1 MNLSLAEKTEG
12 VEPTP
17 KRSNG
22 RGGALTPKG
31 EATRQRLIEVAE
43 EVFGEVGFDQASV
56 SEITRRAGVA
66 QGTFYLYF
74 PSKQAIFSELVRQIG
89 RNIRHA
95 TQEAIA
101 GVTNRS
107 EIERRGYEAF
117 FEYVR
122 KHPSIYRI
130 VRQAEFVD
138 RDAFRDY
145 YETFAQG
152 YAEGLKA
159 AKKRGQLKDLDP
171 DVVAWCLMGMG
182 DLVGVRWILLRQD
195 GKVPK
200 KVIDTM
206 VRFISEGM
214 LADERD

>member
-1 MNLSLAEKTEG
+1 MTISLAEQTGPDLK
-12 VEPTP
+12 
-17 KRSNG
+17 KQNG
-22 RGGALTPKG
+22 RGGSLTPKG
-31 EATRQRLIEVAE
+31 EATRKRLLEVAE
-43 EVFGEVGFDQASV
+43 DVFGEVGFDQASV
-56 SEITRRAGVA
+56 SEITRNAGVA

-74 PSKQAIFSELVRQIG
+74 PSKQAIFSELVREIG

-95 TQEAIA
+95 TQAAIEGLTDRA
-101 GVTNRS
+101 D
-107 EIERRGYEAF
+107 IERRGYEAF
-117 FEYVR
+117 FEYVS

-145 YETFAQG
+145 YETFAEG
-152 YAEGLKA
+152 YAQGLRA
-159 AKKRGQLKDLDP
+159 AKKNGQLKDLDP

-182 DLVGVRWILLRQD
+182 DLIGVRWILLKQD

-206 VRFISEGM
+206 VRFISSGM
-214 LADERD
+214 LSGKGD